1 MVKLQHK
8 DSFAIKWLQGVIFL
22 EPVQHFICSLQLS
35 LLSMTRMDGRTWE
48 RKERKKRKEG
58 SQTNHAGLLPRALVV
73 TAAQIK
79 PKPPCLLLLLN
90 PGDLLQD
97 TLGSRTLCTWRLDIR
112 TFTHLLLLGHWCK
125 FEPSNWECRLYILN
139 PIHNTYFGA
148 HLPYWDKYLLFE
160 TFHPGQDI
168 PLPSLYAFN

>member
-1 MVKLQHK
+1 MKLQHK

-48 RKERKKRKEG
+48 RKEKEEKKEEG
-58 SQTNHAGLLPRALVV
+58 SQTNHAGLSPRALVV

-97 TLGSRTLCTWRLDIR
+97 TLGSRTLCTYRLEIHI
-112 TFTHLLLLGHWCK
+112 FTHLILLVHWCK

-139 PIHNTYFGA
+139 PTHKTYFGS
-148 HLPYWDKYLLFE
+148 HLPYLDKYLLLRPFILGRI
-160 TFHPGQDI
+160 FLFLHSMP
-168 PLPSLYAFN
+168 